1 MQPSDLPALLA
12 PTVRIPS
19 RTFRKKGNGVLILR
33 VKMIHPAAK
42 PPSKM
47 TRGRAGFDLY
57 AAESVEIPAAKCNAD
72 GYVEIGRGLVPTG
85 IEVELPQNTVG
96 RVASRSG
103 LSVNSNIEVG
113 AGWIDSDYR
122 GALMVE
128 LKNLSSKPYKVSQGD
143 RIAQLV
149 ILPVVDVEIGVMS
162 NLEETARGSSG
173 FGSTGM

>member
-1 MQPSDLPALLA
+1 M
-12 PTVRIPS
+12 
-19 RTFRKKGNGVLILR
+19 LILR

-42 PPSKM
+42 SPSRM
-47 TRGRAGFDLY
+47 TQRSAGFDLY
-57 AAESVEIPAAKCNAD
+57 AAESVEIPAAQCNAD
-72 GYVEIGRGLVPTG
+72 GYVEVGRGLVPTG

-96 RVASRSG
+96 RIASRSG

-149 ILPVVDVEIGVMS
+149 ILPVVDVEIEVVS
-162 NLEETARGSSG
+162 HLEETARGSSG